1 MKKFSAEQGLVTPTK
16 LYETDFI
23 MFSEQFES
31 DETALLEKFVGR
43 PNIRPQFYKFGYD
56 EIIEITPLPEFKDPT
71 IRIQINPDN
80 ELDLF
85 HLDYK
90 TLTEYQ
96 EALDFLINKTK
107 LKPRE
112 VLKSGSKSWM
122 KNILYTIV
130 VGIFGAVIYQA
141 ALVNEQGGHLRV
153 SGSRKGMKQL
163 IISIGEALGS
173 TFSLILWILLVAV
186 FVYITYNS
194 YKKSKVKTTI
204 YVR

>member
-107 LKPRE
+107 LKSRE